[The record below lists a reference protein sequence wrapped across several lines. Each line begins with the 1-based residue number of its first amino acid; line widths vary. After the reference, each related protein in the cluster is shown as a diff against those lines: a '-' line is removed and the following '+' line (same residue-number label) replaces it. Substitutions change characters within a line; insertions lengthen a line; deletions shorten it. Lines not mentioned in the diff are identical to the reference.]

1 MAKFDPDAWLKESMQ
16 EADSFQ
22 NAVDPPKNLNLQNQ
36 QGDEFDSE
44 EWLRKSQSGLK
55 SQMQVPFLE
64 QGFVVV
70 DPNTNYPDNG
80 RIMWNKDKDELIF
93 VSDTYQTSDRDLIE
107 RIRSQGDAANP
118 QEMERLS
125 QQLKGR
131 KGEAFALTAAESLPY
146 IGGAIPSMYDAFTGR
161 KFDAPE
167 MREAFSS
174 LGFDQS
180 SNKPKS
186 AELISQFAEEN
197 PMASFGAKG
206 LGLLAPTGTA
216 LGLSRFAPNR
226 FPSYLT
232 GRTQRQMQGGPA
244 LSTAKNVGYQTA
256 SGAAEAGGE
265 ASIYAFGKALS
276 EGQSL
281 DEARKEALGA
291 GVVGASLG
299 GPLSGGLSL
308 VGEAFNKFVNRSSK
322 TSIADQIS
330 KQFGYSPE
338 TSSLIEASIADGLD
352 ISQTIERLKRAGQ
365 GGVLVDADPA
375 IAFLLDAASSATAR
389 TRARA
394 TETLQER
401 ADKASKR
408 IDSLFD
414 RTFGEGISPQ
424 FEPIKQ
430 IMKRTQTQ
438 RRNAYSKAYAQ
449 KIDYESDAGKKIIS
463 ILEDLE
469 RVDPNFV
476 KSIRDR
482 TGFLGTFDVDN
493 IPAPMFQDVAI
504 VGKDGQIK
512 YDRAPSV
519 KALDMIK
526 RKVNAMA
533 YTPNVDAF
541 ERSALVELSRRLRS
555 ALGNAASD
563 YNAATKVGGDAIA
576 NRNAYEIGSQLNRR
590 PSHEVY
596 GAATHSKESRQ
607 SLQEGV
613 RSYLNKI
620 INSAKRPVTST
631 DSSEIAET
639 LKALRE
645 TSSGDFKQKIKMIMP
660 KKEADKFFKEL
671 DEIKV
676 RFETKGI
683 VGTGSATAMRQ
694 QNIRYIDDITNPTLR
709 DAASATLTDGFSA
722 GLGKLKAALSSGDA
736 KTRELIADEM
746 IDFLTSVKVGRRTPE
761 KALNMLR
768 KMKEGRKDAKDI
780 AFVTSTYLRNLV
792 ALPFARS
799 YARETDIRK

>member
-1 MAKFDPDAWLKESMQ
+1 MAKFDSDAWLQKSMQ
-16 EADSFQ
+16 EADSLQ
-22 NAVDPPKNLNLQNQ
+22 NIVQPENLDLQNQ
-36 QGDEFDSE
+36 QVDKFNTDA
-44 EWLRKSQSGLK
+44 WLKNSQSGLK
-55 SQMQVPFLE
+55 SKRQEQFLE

-70 DPNTNYPDNG
+70 DPNTNYRDNG

-93 VSDTYQTSDRDLIE
+93 VSDTYQTSDRDEIE
-107 RIRSQGDAANP
+107 RIRSQGDIANP
-118 QEMERLS
+118 QEMSRMSE
-125 QQLKGR
+125 QLKGR
-131 KGEAFALTAAESLPY
+131 EGEAFALTAAESLPY
-146 IGGAIPSMYDAFTGR
+146 IGGVIPSVYDAVTGR
-161 KFDAPE
+161 GFKAPE
-167 MREAFSS
+167 MQQAFES

-180 SNKPKS
+180 SNKPIS
-186 AELISQFAEEN
+186 SELISQFETEN

-206 LGLLAPTGTA
+206 LGLLAPTGAA
-216 LGLSRFAPNR
+216 LGLSKFAPNKV
-226 FPSYLT
+226 PSYLS
-232 GRTQRQMQGGPA
+232 GRTQREMQGGPI
-244 LSTAKNVGYQTA
+244 LSTTKNVAYQTG

-276 EGQSL
+276 EGQPL
-281 DEARKEALGA
+281 DQARKEALGA
-291 GVVGASLG
+291 GVVGASFG

-308 VGEAFNKFVNRSSK
+308 VGEAFNKFINRSSQ

-352 ISQTIERLKRAGQ
+352 IPQTIERLKRAGE
-365 GGVLVDADPA
+365 GGVLADADPA
-375 IAFLLDAASSATAR
+375 VAFLLDAASSATAR

-401 ADKASKR
+401 ADQASKK
-408 IDSLFD
+408 IDPLFD

-424 FEPIKQ
+424 FEPIEQ
-430 IMKRTQTQ
+430 IMKRTRTQ
-438 RRNAYSKAYAQ
+438 RRNAYGKAYAQ
-449 KIDYESDAGKKIIS
+449 KIDYESDAGKEIIS
-463 ILEDLE
+463 ILEDLQK
-469 RVDPNFV
+469 VDPNFV
-476 KSIRDR
+476 SSVQGRMD
-482 TGFLGTFDVDN
+482 FLGAFDADN
-493 IPAPMFQDVAI
+493 IKAPMFQDVAI
-504 VGKDGQIK
+504 VSKDGQIK

-519 KALDMIK
+519 KALDLIK
-526 RKVNAMA
+526 RKINDMA
-533 YTPNVDAF
+533 YTPNVDAS
-541 ERSALVELSRRLRS
+541 ERGALVELSRRLRS

-563 YNAATKVGGDAIA
+563 YNAATKIGGDAIA

-590 PSHEVY
+590 PSYEVY
-596 GAATHSKESRQ
+596 GAATESKESRQ

-620 INSAKRPVTST
+620 INSAKRPVTGT

-639 LKALRE
+639 LKTLRE
-645 TSSGDFKQKIKMIMP
+645 TSSGDFRQKIKMIMP

-722 GLGKLKAALSSGDA
+722 GIGKLKAALNTGDA

-746 IDFLTSVKVGRRTPE
+746 INFLTSVKVGRRTPE
-761 KALNMLR
+761 KALDMLK
-768 KMKEGRKDAKDI
+768 KMKEGRRDAKDI

>member
-1 MAKFDPDAWLKESMQ
+1 MAKFDSDAWLEESMQ
-16 EADSFQ
+16 EAGGLQ
-22 NAVDPPKNLNLQNQ
+22 TIVEPVAVDVQNQ
-36 QGDEFDSE
+36 QNGFDSDA
-44 EWLRKSQSGLK
+44 WLKNSQSGLK
-55 SQMQVPFLE
+55 SKRQESFLE

-70 DPNTNYPDNG
+70 DPNTNYRDNG

-93 VSDTYQTSDRDLIE
+93 VSDTYQTSDRDEIE
-107 RIRSQGDAANP
+107 RIRSQGDMANP
-118 QEMERLS
+118 QEMSRMSE
-125 QQLKGR
+125 QLKGR
-131 KGEAFALTAAESLPY
+131 EGEAFALTAAESLPY
-146 IGGAIPSMYDAFTGR
+146 VGGVIPSVYDAVTGR
-161 KFDAPE
+161 GFKSPE
-167 MREAFSS
+167 MQQAFES

-180 SNKPKS
+180 SNKPIS
-186 AELISQFAEEN
+186 SELISQFGEEN

-206 LGLLAPTGTA
+206 LGLLAPTGAA
-216 LGLSRFAPNR
+216 LGLSKFAPNKV
-226 FPSYLT
+226 PSYLT
-232 GRTQRQMQGGPA
+232 GRTQREMQGRPV
-244 LSTAKNVGYQTA
+244 LSTGKNVAYQAA
-256 SGAAEAGGE
+256 SGAAEGGGE

-281 DEARKEALGA
+281 DQARKEGLGA
-291 GVVGASLG
+291 GVVGASFG
-299 GPLSGGLSL
+299 GTLSGGLSL
-308 VGEAFNKFVNRSSK
+308 VGEAFNKFVNRSSQ

-352 ISQTIERLKRAGQ
+352 IPQTIEKLKRAGE
-365 GGVLVDADPA
+365 GGVLADADPA

-401 ADKASKR
+401 ADQASKR
-408 IDSLFD
+408 IDPLFD

-424 FEPIKQ
+424 FEPIEQ
-430 IMKRTQTQ
+430 IMKRTRTQ

-449 KIDYESDAGKKIIS
+449 KIDYESDAGKEIIS
-463 ILEDLE
+463 ILEDLQK
-469 RVDPNFV
+469 VDPNFV
-476 KSIRDR
+476 SSVQGRMD
-482 TGFLGTFDVDN
+482 FLGAFDADN
-493 IPAPMFQDVAI
+493 IKAPMFQDVGI

-519 KALDMIK
+519 KALDLIK
-526 RKVNAMA
+526 RKINDMA
-533 YTPNVDAF
+533 YTPNVDAS
-541 ERSALVELSRRLRS
+541 ERGALVELSRRLRS

-563 YNAATKVGGDAIA
+563 YNAATKIGGDAIA

-590 PSHEVY
+590 PSYEVY
-596 GAATHSKESRQ
+596 GAATESKESRQ

-631 DSSEIAET
+631 DSNEIAET
-639 LKALRE
+639 LKALKE
-645 TSSGDFKQKIKMIMP
+645 TSSGDFRQKIKMIMP

-722 GLGKLKAALSSGDA
+722 GLGKLKAALTTGDA

-746 IDFLTSVKVGRRTPE
+746 INFLTSVKVGRRTPE
-761 KALNMLR
+761 KALDMLR
-768 KMKEGRKDAKDI
+768 KMKEGRRDAKDI

>member
-16 EADSFQ
+16 EAGSLQ
-22 NAVDPPKNLNLQNQ
+22 TIVEPVNVDVQNQ
-36 QGDEFDSE
+36 QNGFDSDA
-44 EWLRKSQSGLK
+44 WLKNSQSGLK
-55 SQMQVPFLE
+55 SKRQESFLE

-70 DPNTNYPDNG
+70 DPNTNYRDNG

-93 VSDTYQTSDRDLIE
+93 VSDTYQTSDRDEIE
-107 RIRSQGDAANP
+107 RIRSQGDMANP
-118 QEMERLS
+118 QEMSRMSE
-125 QQLKGR
+125 QLKGR
-131 KGEAFALTAAESLPY
+131 EGEAFALTAAESLPY
-146 IGGAIPSMYDAFTGR
+146 VGGVIPSVYDAVTGR
-161 KFDAPE
+161 GFKSPE
-167 MREAFSS
+167 MQQAFES

-180 SNKPKS
+180 SNKPIS
-186 AELISQFAEEN
+186 SELISQFGEN

-206 LGLLAPTGTA
+206 LGLLAPTGAA
-216 LGLSRFAPNR
+216 LGLSKFAPNKV
-226 FPSYLT
+226 PSYLT
-232 GRTQRQMQGGPA
+232 GRTQREMQGRPV
-244 LSTAKNVGYQTA
+244 LSTGKNVAYQAA
-256 SGAAEAGGE
+256 SGAAEGGGE

-281 DEARKEALGA
+281 DQARKEGLGA
-291 GVVGASLG
+291 GVVGASFG
-299 GPLSGGLSL
+299 GTLSGGLSL
-308 VGEAFNKFVNRSSK
+308 VGEAFNKFVNRSSQ

-352 ISQTIERLKRAGQ
+352 IPQTIEKLKRAGE
-365 GGVLVDADPA
+365 GGVLADADPA

-401 ADKASKR
+401 ADQASKR
-408 IDSLFD
+408 IDPLFD

-424 FEPIKQ
+424 FEPIEQ
-430 IMKRTQTQ
+430 IMKRTRTQ

-449 KIDYESDAGKKIIS
+449 KIDYESDAGKEIIS
-463 ILEDLE
+463 ILEDLQK
-469 RVDPNFV
+469 VDPNFV
-476 KSIRDR
+476 SSVQGRMD
-482 TGFLGTFDVDN
+482 FLGAFDADN
-493 IPAPMFQDVAI
+493 IKAPMFQDVGI

-519 KALDMIK
+519 KALDLIK
-526 RKVNAMA
+526 RKINDMA
-533 YTPNVDAF
+533 YTPNVDAS
-541 ERSALVELSRRLRS
+541 ERGALVELSRRLRS

-563 YNAATKVGGDAIA
+563 YNAATKIGGDAIA

-590 PSHEVY
+590 PSYEVY
-596 GAATHSKESRQ
+596 GAATESKESRQ

-631 DSSEIAET
+631 DSNEIAET
-639 LKALRE
+639 LKALKE
-645 TSSGDFKQKIKMIMP
+645 TSSGDFRQKIKMIMP

-722 GLGKLKAALSSGDA
+722 GLGKLKAALTTGDA

-746 IDFLTSVKVGRRTPE
+746 INFLTSVKVGRRTPE
-761 KALNMLR
+761 KALDMLR
-768 KMKEGRKDAKDI
+768 KMKEGRRDAKDI